1 MCDKIIDRKKN
12 KKTKIRQNKMR
23 WNVVEKKQ
31 IWYNDIS
38 LNAIL
43 ASICIGVRN
52 MFFNGYAW
60 L

>member
-43 ASICIGVRN
+43 ASICIGVRK
-52 MFFNGYAW
+52 MLFNGYAW